1 MATIRHLL
9 VVCGV
14 MGASALD
21 LTWLPADPDG
31 PLPLST
37 KFRESLARL
46 CDIAEGDGAKP
57 PELVAKLPEVL
68 RLCEQLRASQR
79 VARAPRRLPRFLTAG
94 LVGVGAWAYTDFA
107 ARGPTHKWLTR
118 GLRTLQ
124 RHTRRF
130 APPPA
135 PEFP

>member
-46 CDIAEGDGAKP
+46 CDDLAVPKLSEHPEEPGSSCHGSMP
-57 PELVAKLPEVL
+57 PL
-68 RLCEQLRASQR
+68 SI
-79 VARAPRRLPRFLTAG
+79 
-94 LVGVGAWAYTDFA
+94 D
-107 ARGPTHKWLTR
+107 
-118 GLRTLQ
+118 
-124 RHTRRF
+124 
-130 APPPA
+130 
-135 PEFP
+135 

>member
-57 PELVAKLPEVL
+57 PVPRSCPRSCA
-68 RLCEQLRASQR
+68 CEQLRAPAS
-79 VARAPRRLPRFLTAG
+79 RAPRRLPRFPTAARRRRR
-94 LVGVGAWAYTDFA
+94 VGVHGLC
-107 ARGPTHKWLTR
+107 ARGR
-118 GLRTLQ
+118 RTSG
-124 RHTRRF
+124 
-130 APPPA
+130 
-135 PEFP
+135 